1 MQLSFICLG
10 CVSAWSLGI
19 LLGDRSILEKSK
31 IPNVSVMRL
40 VCHWRQPLEVQEQRN
55 RNIWSTSQP
64 KSCFSC
70 SYCGLEGSLVKYP
83 AVIAE
88 PE

>member
-10 CVSAWSLGI
+10 CVCAWSLGI

-31 IPNVSVMRL
+31 ILNVSVMRL

-70 SYCGLEGSLVKYP
+70 SYRRLEGSLVKYP
-83 AVIAE
+83 VIAE